1 MMVIEFH
8 WINDKNQIFIDS
20 IKKLKKKFDIIHIH
34 PNNYRQKKAHE
45 DFFDVVEITLVNK
58 DINQFNK
65 EFRYNFPIKDLDFEC
80 FPNHKK
86 IEFSFNKNS

>member
-1 MMVIEFH
+1 MIVIEFH
-8 WINDKNQIFIDS
+8 WINNKNEVFIDS
-20 IKKLKKKFDIIHIH
+20 IKKLKNKFDIIHIH
-34 PNNYRQKKAHE
+34 PNNYRQKEDHE

-58 DINQFNK
+58 RINQFNK

-86 IEFSFNKNS
+86 IEFSFDKNS